1 MVGRENV
8 AAERKRNKNDK
19 HQHFGVVLNG
29 LEDNQVTLDKGQPI
43 ATDIIVVGWMK
54 RIGIGCGE
62 WAGVLC

>member
-8 AAERKRNKNDK
+8 AAERNRNNDK

-29 LEDNQVTLDKGQPI
+29 LEDNQFNLDKGQPI
-43 ATDIIVVGWMK
+43 ATDIIAVGWMK

-62 WAGVLC
+62 WGVLC